1 MQPDIFAIH
10 RHRWHILWAC
20 LVILIAFSVGSFLL
34 GRQRTHRPDT
44 DGKPALTDR
53 NGVTLLE
60 SVATHDGMVRFMPH
74 GEIYC
79 PLLRKVERGIASGA
93 ITGTGGEIRLTLD
106 LTLQKILL
114 NECAEAFRS
123 YHPECIEALLADPV
137 NGEIRAAVSLREDP
151 ESVLTFEELI
161 PGELFDYY
169 PGSAFKPFAA
179 AAYLEAF
186 PDRIETP
193 IDCLQGKLT
202 LGSDVI
208 RDQKPRGELTPR
220 QILLNFSHIGIARMA
235 DDVGD
240 ERFRLLLRKYGFGK
254 PSLDLPFEDSCGMMK
269 PSAYTSPQ
277 AELAYLSIGHR
288 VIVTPLQMAMAYGA
302 IANGGLLMP
311 ARILGAGNRS
321 SSLAKRIFP
330 EETARFIQGI
340 LREAVAGDY
349 GEALARVDGMEV
361 AGLPGTSQFSP
372 PEDNSGNKS
381 VYASYAGYFP
391 ADHPR
396 YVCVIVIKGADIVHS
411 FNYGSLVT
419 APIFSCIAKKVAAQE
434 SFLNGAEKKSPH

>member
-1 MQPDIFAIH
+1 MKPDIYALH
-10 RHRWHILWAC
+10 RHRHLILCAC
-20 LVILIAFSVGSFLL
+20 MGVLISASAVAFLL
-34 GRQRTHRPDT
+34 GLHGARLFTPD
-44 DGKPALTDR
+44 GHPAVTDR
-53 NGVTLLE
+53 NGVSLLE
-60 SVATHDGMVRFMPH
+60 SVATREGSVRFMPH

-93 ITGTGGEIRLTLD
+93 VAGNGGEVRLTLD
-106 LTLQKILL
+106 LTLQKIIL

-123 YHPECIEALLADPV
+123 YHPECIEALLVDPAT
-137 NGEIRAAVSLREDP
+137 GEIRAAVSLREDP
-151 ESVLTFEELI
+151 ESILTLEELI
-161 PGELFDYY
+161 PGELFDFY
-169 PGSAFKPFAA
+169 PGSIFKPFAL

-193 IDCLQGKLT
+193 IDCSQGKLT

-235 DDVGD
+235 DLVGD

-254 PSLDLPFEDSCGMMK
+254 PSLDLPMEDSSGMMK

-277 AELAYLSIGHR
+277 AELAYLAIGHR

-311 ARILGAGNRS
+311 ARILDVGNRS
-321 SSLAKRIFP
+321 SSLGNRIFS
-330 EETARFIQGI
+330 EDTARFIQGL
-340 LREAVAGDY
+340 LREVVAGDY
-349 GEALARVDGMEV
+349 GEGLARVDGMKV

-372 PEDNSGNKS
+372 PEDNGGNKS

-411 FNYGSLVT
+411 CNYGSLVT
-419 APIFSCIAKKVAAQE
+419 APIFSRIAKKVAVQE
-434 SFLNGAEKKSPH
+434 SLLNVAEKKSTH

>member
-1 MQPDIFAIH
+1 MKPDIYALH
-10 RHRWHILWAC
+10 RHRHFILC
-20 LVILIAFSVGSFLL
+20 TCIGVLISASAVAFLL
-34 GRQRTHRPDT
+34 GLHGARLFTPDVH
-44 DGKPALTDR
+44 PAVTDR
-53 NGVTLLE
+53 NGVSLLE
-60 SVATHDGMVRFMPH
+60 SVATREGSVRFMPH

-93 ITGTGGEIRLTLD
+93 VAGSGGEVRLTLD

-123 YHPECIEALLADPV
+123 YHPECIEALLADPAT
-137 NGEIRAAVSLREDP
+137 GEIRAAVSLREDP
-151 ESVLTFEELI
+151 ESILTLEELI
-161 PGELFDYY
+161 PGEFFDFY
-169 PGSAFKPFAA
+169 PGSIFKPFAL

-220 QILLNFSHIGIARMA
+220 QIILNFSHIGIARMA
-235 DDVGD
+235 DLVSD

-254 PSLDLPFEDSCGMMK
+254 PSLDLPMEDSSGMMK

-277 AELAYLSIGHR
+277 AELAYLAIGHR

-311 ARILGAGNRS
+311 ARILDAGNRS
-321 SSLAKRIFP
+321 SSLGDRIFS
-330 EETARFIQGI
+330 EDTARFIQGL
-340 LREAVAGDY
+340 LREVVAGDY
-349 GEALARVDGMEV
+349 GEGLARVDGMKV

-372 PEDNSGNKS
+372 PEDNGGNKS

-411 FNYGSLVT
+411 CNYGSLVT
-419 APIFSCIAKKVAAQE
+419 APIFSRIAKKVAVQE
-434 SFLNGAEKKSPH
+434 SFLNGAEKKSTH